1 MKILHVSL
9 LNHYVQNKTFKFIKI
24 FNNSNDHYVKWYYFK
39 LKYLVNE
46 NKNSITSFNVIS
58 VHN

>member
-1 MKILHVSL
+1 MKILQVSL
-9 LNHYVQNKTFKFIKI
+9 LNHHVQNKTFKFIKI
-24 FNNSNDHYVKWYYFK
+24 FNNYNDHYIKWYYFK

-58 VHN
+58 FHN